1 MNYQFQ
7 VLCIPFHMPVFLQYN
22 LISTEKLSS
31 DLDLKDNKKIKKQV
45 SRSNR
50 LSRISINKRRSRSA
64 ISHKQVSS
72 TMTIFETDGPDPLPE
87 TLVRDEEVKGDLIEL
102 IFFFYYYY

>member
-1 MNYQFQ
+1 M
-7 VLCIPFHMPVFLQYN
+7 
-22 LISTEKLSS
+22 SS

-64 ISHKQVSS
+64 ISHKHVSS

-102 IFFFYYYY
+102 IFFFIIIKYFFLK